1 MITNLLQI
9 TFPLSG
15 ILADIS
21 VALES
26 IIIFMAFQWF
36 FQFFISFLNSEKKD
50 KQVKTRKLSWSII
63 ILGLGCTY
71 FVFLIGDFVLDPISR
86 IRFNQF
92 GYLSLATGAMIFF
105 IINEQLD
112 HVKFRILSIISILIE
127 IIIIICIIF
136 NYKDTVLIAA
146 SIGIPLTI
154 LHLIFYGKRLLK
166 LSSRN
171 RELVKSIAISLIGFS
186 IAVLGYIF
194 MADSIVI
201 AFGIL
206 IRIIGDILVI
216 LGISICQISMRNLP
230 DLSEYDWLTS
240 LKTIIVIDKSGIPLF
255 SRFYNTQPDES
266 KKEYLIS
273 GALNS
278 INLILAQMTG
288 KEQLNTI
295 ELPDKCI
302 MIEYINNLKFAI
314 ISDKFLLSLQVRLK
328 QFAEE
333 FYAFFKNY
341 IENFSGNLD
350 IFLPAESMVDRIF
363 KPT

>member
-1 MITNLLQI
+1 
-9 TFPLSG
+9 
-15 ILADIS
+15 
-21 VALES
+21 
-26 IIIFMAFQWF
+26 
-36 FQFFISFLNSEKKD
+36 
-50 KQVKTRKLSWSII
+50 
-63 ILGLGCTY
+63 
-71 FVFLIGDFVLDPISR
+71 
-86 IRFNQF
+86 
-92 GYLSLATGAMIFF
+92 
-105 IINEQLD
+105 
-112 HVKFRILSIISILIE
+112 
-127 IIIIICIIF
+127 
-136 NYKDTVLIAA
+136 
-146 SIGIPLTI
+146 
-154 LHLIFYGKRLLK
+154 
-166 LSSRN
+166 
-171 RELVKSIAISLIGFS
+171 
-186 IAVLGYIF
+186 
-194 MADSIVI
+194 
-201 AFGIL
+201 
-206 IRIIGDILVI
+206 
-216 LGISICQISMRNLP
+216 MRNLP

-350 IFLPAESMVDRIF
+350 IFLPADQWLIRIF
-363 KPT
+363 